1 MNIMLKTADLC
12 HALELAVPPL
22 AGCEDFDGVAFM
34 PDGDRPVKRVA
45 VALDADIFTARAAVG
60 AGADILLTHH
70 PMLYGGEPEA
80 GSPQYLARAELAA
93 HGIAAMSLHARLDAA
108 EGGINDSLCA
118 IIGVFAP
125 DSIIRF
131 GIPEACGLGRIG
143 TLSAPMSGEAL
154 AMSAKAKLGSPCAVV
169 SCAERTI
176 SRAAV
181 VSGSCSDFVTAA
193 AECGADAIIGG
204 EFKYHTLE
212 LARVLG
218 ICCIGL
224 GHYYTERHAPDI
236 LRRLVLAAAPDA
248 EVTVVDPGCP
258 ARIL

>member
-1 MNIMLKTADLC
+1 MFEIKVEVQFKADYKRTMRIHPQLKS
-12 HALELAVPPL
+12 E
-22 AGCEDFDGVAFM
+22 F
-34 PDGDRPVKRVA
+34 K
-45 VALDADIFTARAAVG
+45 AA
-60 AGADILLTHH
+60 I
-70 PMLYGGEPEA
+70 
-80 GSPQYLARAELAA
+80 AELAA

-108 EGGINDSLCA
+108 EGGMNDSLCA
-118 IIGVFAP
+118 LLGVFAP
-125 DSIIRF
+125 ESIVRF

-143 TLSAPMSGEAL
+143 LLSAPMSGEVL
-154 AMSAKAKLGSPCAVV
+154 AKVAKARLGSPCAVV

-258 ARIL
+258 ARIR

>member
-1 MNIMLKTADLC
+1 M
-12 HALELAVPPL
+12 
-22 AGCEDFDGVAFM
+22 
-34 PDGDRPVKRVA
+34 
-45 VALDADIFTARAAVG
+45 
-60 AGADILLTHH
+60 
-70 PMLYGGEPEA
+70 
-80 GSPQYLARAELAA
+80 
-93 HGIAAMSLHARLDAA
+93 
-108 EGGINDSLCA
+108 NDSLCA
-118 IIGVFAP
+118 LLSVFAP
-125 DSIIRF
+125 ESIVRF

-143 TLSAPMSGEAL
+143 LLSAPMSGEVL
-154 AMSAKAKLGSPCAVV
+154 AKVAKARLGSPCAVV

-224 GHYYTERHAPDI
+224 GHYYTERHATDI
-236 LRRLVLAAAPDA
+236 LRRLVLAVAPDA

-258 ARIL
+258 AQIL